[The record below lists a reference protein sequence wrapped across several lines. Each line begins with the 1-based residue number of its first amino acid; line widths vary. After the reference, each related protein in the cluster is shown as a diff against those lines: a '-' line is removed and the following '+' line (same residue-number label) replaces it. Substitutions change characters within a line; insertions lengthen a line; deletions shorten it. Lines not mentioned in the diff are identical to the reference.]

1 MNAQQRLLE
10 IVQAPL
16 VEFDRAAAVVGL
28 AAKAGGAGLLMSS
41 DKQDRPSLAQVED
54 TVVTQLDRLAAPLSG
69 DATVEDVITHVFGTL
84 GFHGNTRNYYQ
95 PENSLIE
102 HVLVRRTGVPLSLAL
117 VAIEIGRRVGV
128 GLAPIG
134 MPGHFLLRE
143 AGIEETGI
151 EETGS
156 NVRYFDPFAGGQ
168 EHDAAGC
175 QQIFERLVSGG
186 TFRSDM
192 LVPIS
197 GVSVMAR
204 MLQNLRVV
212 YLRQG
217 DVSRLA
223 NVLAFRVEL
232 PASPPDERLEYSK
245 ILGAL
250 GRYDLA
256 ATQRDL
262 LAVIEPNRA
271 TAHLAAAKRHRARR
285 N

>member
-16 VEFDRAAAVVGL
+16 VEYDRAAAVVGL
-28 AAKAGGAGLLMSS
+28 VTTSRGAGLLRPTRDG
-41 DKQDRPSLAQVED
+41 DKLSLAQVEEA
-54 TVVTQLDRLAAPLSG
+54 VVEQLDELAAPLTG
-69 DATVEDVITHVFGTL
+69 DTTVEDVITHVFGTL
-84 GFHGNTRNYYQ
+84 GFHGNTQHYYQ

-117 VAIEIGRRVGV
+117 VAIEIGRRAGV
-128 GLAPIG
+128 RLEPIG

-143 AGIEETGI
+143 AQDERATGN
-151 EETGS
+151 T
-156 NVRYFDPFAGGQ
+156 RYFDPFAGGQ

-186 TFRSDM
+186 TFRGDM

-197 GVSVMAR
+197 AVSVVAR

-232 PASPPDERLEYSK
+232 PTSSPDERVEYSK

-262 LAVIEPNRA
+262 LAEIEPKRA
-271 TAHLAAAKRHRARR
+271 TAHRDAAKRHRARR